1 MLVPDASVTFGPAI
15 GGCEMSDIGAETQ
28 KCSPLE
34 EHKVLLIAE
43 PFL

>member
-1 MLVPDASVTFGPAI
+1 MPDASETFGPVI
-15 GGCEMSDIGAETQ
+15 GSCEMSDIGAETQ
-28 KCSPLE
+28 NFSPLE